1 MTGPLVVQKD
11 RTILLDVHHPAY
23 PELRDLLSRFAELE
37 QSLQHVHLYRLT
49 RLSLWN
55 AAAGGLT
62 SAIVLEELSRHARYG
77 LPEDVARWI
86 RATMARYGRLTLL
99 RGDESLL
106 LQGDDPTLI
115 AHLSRSPL
123 LRPFLQGVRD
133 PFTLLIHPGCRGL
146 LKMRLRLLGY
156 PPLDLAGYL
165 PGAPLA
171 VRLRGTLPD
180 GRPFSLRPYQQE
192 AVRAFLNGPQEGSGV
207 IVLPCGA
214 GKTVVGLA
222 VMAHLRCQTLILCPH
237 TAALHQWRQ
246 ELLTKTTL
254 EAHEVGEYS
263 GERKEVAPVTLATYQ
278 VLTHRAPSGRE
289 GHPPIP
295 HLALFEERDWGLVIY
310 DEVHLLPAPVFR
322 LTAELQAR
330 RRLGLTATL
339 VREDGRQGDVFSLI
353 GPKLY
358 EAPWRELEAQ
368 GWLAAVSCW
377 EVRVPLS
384 NAGRLDYAQARGT
397 RCSRLAAGNPA
408 KVSLV
413 RRLVERHAG
422 ERILII
428 GRYLGQLRTIAQA
441 LGAPLVTGRTPPD
454 ERERLYQ
461 AFRCGEQPL
470 LVVSNVANLALDLPE
485 AGVAIQVSG
494 TYGSRQEEA
503 QRLGRLLRPKPDGR
517 PAHFYTLVSQDTRE
531 QEFAARRERFLI
543 EQGYRYTI
551 VPADSLMSGE
561 EAGR

>member
-1 MTGPLVVQKD
+1 M
-11 RTILLDVHHPAY
+11 
-23 PELRDLLSRFAELE
+23 
-37 QSLQHVHLYRLT
+37 
-49 RLSLWN
+49 
-55 AAAGGLT
+55 
-62 SAIVLEELSRHARYG
+62 
-77 LPEDVARWI
+77 
-86 RATMARYGRLTLL
+86 
-99 RGDESLL
+99 
-106 LQGDDPTLI
+106 
-115 AHLSRSPL
+115 
-123 LRPFLQGVRD
+123 
-133 PFTLLIHPGCRGL
+133 
-146 LKMRLRLLGY
+146 
-156 PPLDLAGYL
+156 
-165 PGAPLA
+165 
-171 VRLRGTLPD
+171 
-180 GRPFSLRPYQQE
+180 
-192 AVRAFLNGPQEGSGV
+192 RAFLSGPQGGSGV

-237 TAALHQWRQ
+237 AAALHQWRQ
-246 ELLTKTTL
+246 EILARTTL

-263 GERKEVAPVTLATYQ
+263 GERKEIAPVTLATYQ
-278 VLTHRAPSGRE
+278 VLTHRAPAGGERF
-289 GHPPIP
+289 PRLP
-295 HLALFEERDWGLVIY
+295 HLDLFEERDWGLIIY

-353 GPKLY
+353 GPKVY

-384 NAGRLDYAQARGT
+384 NAGRLDYVQAHGT
-397 RCSRLAAGNPA
+397 SARSRLAAENPA

-428 GRYLGQLRTIAQA
+428 GRYLHSLRAIAHA
-441 LGAPLVTGRTPPD
+441 LGAPLITGRTPPA
-454 ERERLYQ
+454 EREELYR
-461 AFRCGEQPL
+461 AFRRGEKPL

-503 QRLGRLLRPKPDGR
+503 QRLGRILRPKPDGR
-517 PAHFYTLVSQDTRE
+517 PAHFYTLVSQDTGE
-531 QEFAARRERFLI
+531 QEYAARRERFLI

-551 VPADSLMSGE
+551 VPAEAFAGE

>member
-1 MTGPLVVQKD
+1 MAKPLTIQKD
-11 RTILLDVHHPAY
+11 RTILLDVHHPLYA
-23 PELRDLLSRFAELE
+23 ELRDFLSCFAELE
-37 QSLQHVHLYRLT
+37 QSLQHIHLYRLT

-62 SAIVLEELSRHARYG
+62 SAAILEGLSSHARYG
-77 LPEDVARWI
+77 FPEEVARWI
-86 RATMARYGRLTLL
+86 QTTMDRYGRIALL
-99 RGDESLL
+99 RGDKALL
-106 LQGDDPTLI
+106 LRGDDPALV

-123 LRPFLQGVRD
+123 LRPLLQGVQD
-133 PFTLLIHPGCRGL
+133 PLTLRVDPGHRGL

-156 PPLDLAGYL
+156 PPLDRAGYL

-171 VRLRGTLPD
+171 IRLRGTLPD
-180 GRPFSLRPYQQE
+180 GRNFALRPYQQE
-192 AVRAFLNGPQEGSGV
+192 AVRAFLNGPHGGNGV

-214 GKTVVGLA
+214 GKTIVGLA
-222 VMAHLRCQTLILCPH
+222 VMAHLRCQTLVLCPH

-254 EAHEVGEYS
+254 EAHEIGEYS

-278 VLTHRAPSGRE
+278 VLIHRTPTSF
-289 GHPPIP
+289 P
-295 HLALFEERDWGLVIY
+295 HFTLFEERDWGLVIY

-368 GWLAAVSCW
+368 GWLATVSCR
-377 EVRVPLS
+377 EIRVPLS
-384 NAGRLDYAQARGT
+384 HAGRLDYAQAQSTQAR
-397 RCSRLAAGNPA
+397 SRLAAENPA
-408 KVSLV
+408 KTSLV
-413 RRLVERHAG
+413 RRLVEQHAG

-428 GRYLGQLRTIAQA
+428 GRYLDPLRTIAQA
-441 LGAPLVTGRTPPD
+441 LGAPLVTGRTPPA

-461 AFRCGEQPL
+461 AFRRGEKPL

-485 AGVAIQVSG
+485 AGVAIQLSG

-503 QRLGRLLRPKPDGR
+503 QRLGRILRPKPDGR

-551 VPADSLMSGE
+551 VPADALLADE
-561 EAGR
+561 EASR

>member
-1 MTGPLVVQKD
+1 MAKALVVQKD
-11 RTILLDVHHPAY
+11 RTILLDVHHPLY
-23 PELRDLLSRFAELE
+23 PELRDFLARFSELE

-62 SAIVLEELSRHARYG
+62 PATILEELSRHARYG
-77 LPEDVARWI
+77 LPEEVARWI

-99 RGDESLL
+99 REGETLL
-106 LQGDDPTLI
+106 LHGDDPALV
-115 AHLSRSPL
+115 AHLFHNPL
-123 LRPFLQGVRD
+123 LRPLLQGVQD
-133 PFTLLIHPGCRGL
+133 PLTLCVHPGHRGL

-192 AVRAFLNGPQEGSGV
+192 AVRAFLGSPLGGSGV

-214 GKTVVGLA
+214 GKTIVGLA

-237 TAALHQWRQ
+237 AAALHQWRQ

-278 VLTHRAPSGRE
+278 VLTHRAPAGLPSL
-289 GHPPIP
+289 P
-295 HLALFEERDWGLVIY
+295 HLALFEERDWGLIIY

-368 GWLAAVSCW
+368 GWLATVSCR
-377 EVRVPLS
+377 ELRVPLS
-384 NAGRLDYAQARGT
+384 NAGRLDYVQAQSTQAR
-397 RCSRLAAGNPA
+397 SRLAAENPA

-413 RRLVERHAG
+413 RRLVERHTG

-428 GRYLGQLRTIAQA
+428 GRYLGQLRTIAQV
-441 LGAPLVTGRTPPD
+441 LDAPLVTGRTPPA
-454 ERERLYQ
+454 EREKLYR
-461 AFRCGEQPL
+461 AFRRGERPL

-517 PAHFYTLVSQDTRE
+517 PAYFYTLVSQDTRE

-551 VPADSLMSGE
+551 VPADALRADR
-561 EAGR
+561 EADR

>member
-1 MTGPLVVQKD
+1 MAKPLVIQKD
-11 RTILLDVHHPAY
+11 RTILLDVHHPLY
-23 PELRDLLSRFAELE
+23 PELRDFLSRFAELE
-37 QSLQHVHLYRLT
+37 QSLQHIHLYRLT

-55 AAAGGLT
+55 AAATGLT
-62 SAIVLEELSRHARYG
+62 SAAILEKLSRHARYG
-77 LPEDVARWI
+77 LPEEVAHWI
-86 RATMARYGRLTLL
+86 RTTMARHGRLTLL
-99 RGDESLL
+99 REGEALL
-106 LQGDDPTLI
+106 LRGDDPALV

-123 LRPFLQGVRD
+123 LRPLLQGIQD
-133 PFTLLIHPGCRGL
+133 PLTLRAHPGSRGL

-192 AVRAFLNGPQEGSGV
+192 AVRAFLSGPQGGSGV

-237 TAALHQWRQ
+237 AAALHQWRQ

-263 GERKEVAPVTLATYQ
+263 GECKEVAPVTLATYQ
-278 VLTHRAPSGRE
+278 VLTHRTSTQ
-289 GHPPIP
+289 PPTLP
-295 HLALFEERDWGLVIY
+295 HLALFEERDWGLIIY

-358 EAPWRELEAQ
+358 EAPWRELEVQ
-368 GWLAAVSCW
+368 GWLATVSCR

-384 NAGRLDYAQARGT
+384 NAGRLDYAQARST
-397 RCSRLAAGNPA
+397 QARSRLAAENLA

-441 LGAPLVTGRTPPD
+441 LGAPLVTGRTPPA
-454 ERERLYQ
+454 ERERLYR
-461 AFRCGEQPL
+461 AFRRGEQPI

-531 QEFAARRERFLI
+531 QEFATRRERFLI
-543 EQGYRYTI
+543 EQGYRYAI
-551 VPADSLMSGE
+551 VPADAFLADE
-561 EAGR
+561 EAGQ